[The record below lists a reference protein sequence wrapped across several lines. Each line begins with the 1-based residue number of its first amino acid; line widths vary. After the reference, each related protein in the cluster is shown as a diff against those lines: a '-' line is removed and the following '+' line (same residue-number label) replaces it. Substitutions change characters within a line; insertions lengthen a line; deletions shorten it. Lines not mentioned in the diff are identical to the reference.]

1 MYIVRV
7 FRHGEEFYLNRITYK
22 LNNIADFGKTNVF
35 KSVLISKIKYE
46 NFKVCEVGRPEIINL
61 TLLKKMIRKES
72 RRDYEKR
79 YENKI
84 IW

>member
-35 KSVLISKIKYE
+35 KSVLISKIKYK

-61 TLLKKMIRKES
+61 TLLKKTIR
-72 RRDYEKR
+72 REKWR
-79 YENKI
+79 QNTK
-84 IW
+84 

>member
-7 FRHGEEFYLNRITYK
+7 FRQGNEFYLNRITYK

-35 KSVLISKIKYE
+35 KSVLISKIKYK

-61 TLLKKMIRKES
+61 TLLKKMINREN
-72 RRDYEKR
+72 RRNYAKNNR
-79 YENKI
+79 
-84 IW
+84 

>member
-35 KSVLISKIKYE
+35 KSVLISKIKYK
-46 NFKVCEVGRPEIINL
+46 NFTVCEVGRPEIINL
-61 TLLKKMIRKES
+61 TLLKKTIR
-72 RRDYEKR
+72 REKWR
-79 YENKI
+79 QNTK
-84 IW
+84 

>member
-35 KSVLISKIKYE
+35 KSVLISKIKYK

-61 TLLKKMIRKES
+61 TLLKKIIR
-72 RRDYEKR
+72 REKWR
-79 YENKI
+79 QNTK
-84 IW
+84 